1 VIPKNSFW
9 GVHWRK
15 KMLSSS
21 CNQRSPE

>member
-9 GVHWRK
+9 GVHCRK
-15 KMLSSS
+15 KMQSSS